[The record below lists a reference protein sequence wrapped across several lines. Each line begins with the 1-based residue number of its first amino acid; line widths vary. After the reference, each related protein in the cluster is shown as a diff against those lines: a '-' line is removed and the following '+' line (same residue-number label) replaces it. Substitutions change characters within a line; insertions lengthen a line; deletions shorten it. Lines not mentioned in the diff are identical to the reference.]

1 MFDLF
6 GEKEKYRYIARW
18 IIGTVTACILV
29 FLGIRHIHIVAMAVS
44 WVVNLCKPLLIGL
57 IIALI
62 LNVPMRGLEETLLS
76 KMHKGRRPLA
86 IVLALVLV
94 LGLFVG
100 IAVLVIPELV
110 DAIALLIQI
119 VMDGIDK
126 LAQIENSVDLS
137 QIPFGT
143 QLAAIDWMKLKVQL
157 EEWLRNQGGDL
168 VGQAV
173 GAIGSAVSLVI
184 TGFVALFFSIYVLAQ
199 KEALGRQVKR
209 LMHVWLPKRFTNTAL
224 HIAGVCGDVFRNF
237 VAGQAIEAIILG
249 SLCTIGMLIL
259 RLPYAPMI
267 GALVGVTALIPVV
280 GAYVGCII
288 GAIMI
293 LTVSPLKA
301 LIFVVFLV
309 ILQQLEGNLIYP
321 KVVGSRINLPAI
333 WVLAAVTVG
342 GNLAGPVGMLLGV
355 PAASSAY
362 ALLKE
367 ATNAREQRRINES
380 NCE

>member
-1 MFDLF
+1 MFDD
-6 GEKEKYRYIARW
+6 KAKCRMAAKW

-29 FLGIRHIHIVAMAVS
+29 FLGIRHVNVLAMAVC
-44 WVVNLCKPLLIGL
+44 WLADLCKPLLIGL
-57 IIALI
+57 MIALI
-62 LNVPMRGLEETLLS
+62 LNVPMRGIEESILS
-76 KMHKGRRPLA
+76 KMKTGRRPLA

-100 IAVLVIPELV
+100 IALLVIPELV
-110 DAIALLIQI
+110 DCISLIIDI
-119 VMDGIDK
+119 VMGGIDK
-126 LAQIENSVDLS
+126 LAQIENSIDLT
-137 QIPFGT
+137 QIPFGQ
-143 QLAAIDWMKLKVQL
+143 QLSNIDWVNLKVQL
-157 EEWLRNQGGDL
+157 EDWIKKQGGNM

-184 TGFVALFFSIYVLAQ
+184 TAFVSLFFSIYVLTQ
-199 KEALGRQVKR
+199 KESLGRQVTR
-209 LMHVWLPKRFTNTAL
+209 LMNVWLPKRFTHTVL
-224 HIAGVCGDVFRNF
+224 HIAGVSGDVFRNF
-237 VAGQAIEAIILG
+237 IAGQAIEAIILG

-259 RLPYAPMI
+259 RIPYAPMI

-293 LTVSPLKA
+293 FTISPLKA

-321 KVVGSRINLPAI
+321 RVVGSRINLPAI
-333 WVLAAVTVG
+333 WVLAAVTIG

-367 ATNAREQRRINES
+367 ATNTREQRS
-380 NCE
+380 Q

>member
-1 MFDLF
+1 MKTLFDD
-6 GEKEKYRYIARW
+6 KAKCRMAAKW

-29 FLGIRHIHIVAMAVS
+29 FLGIRHVNVLAMAVC
-44 WVVNLCKPLLIGL
+44 WLADLCKPLLIGL
-57 IIALI
+57 MIALI
-62 LNVPMRGLEETLLS
+62 LNVPMRGIEESILS
-76 KMHKGRRPLA
+76 KMKTGRRPLA

-100 IAVLVIPELV
+100 IALLVIPELV
-110 DAIALLIQI
+110 DCISLIIDI
-119 VMDGIDK
+119 VMGGIDK
-126 LAQIENSVDLS
+126 LAQIENSIDLT
-137 QIPFGT
+137 QIPFGQ
-143 QLAAIDWMKLKVQL
+143 QLSNIDWVNLKVPL
-157 EEWLRNQGGDL
+157 EDWIKKQGGNM

-184 TGFVALFFSIYVLAQ
+184 TAFVSLFFSIYVLTQ
-199 KEALGRQVKR
+199 KESLGRQVTR
-209 LMHVWLPKRFTNTAL
+209 LMNVWLPKRFTHTVL
-224 HIAGVCGDVFRNF
+224 HIAGVSGDVFRNF
-237 VAGQAIEAIILG
+237 IAGQAIEAIILG

-259 RLPYAPMI
+259 RIPYAPMI

-293 LTVSPLKA
+293 FTISPLKA

-321 KVVGSRINLPAI
+321 RVVGSRINLPAI
-333 WVLAAVTVG
+333 WVLAAVTIG

-367 ATNAREQRRINES
+367 ATNTREQRS
-380 NCE
+380 Q

>member
-1 MFDLF
+1 MFDLSE
-6 GEKEKYRYIARW
+6 EKEKYRYIARW

-44 WVVNLCKPLLIGL
+44 WVANLCKPLLIGL

-76 KMHKGRRPLA
+76 KMRKGRRPLA

-126 LAQIENSVDLS
+126 LAQIEDSVDLS
-137 QIPFGT
+137 QIPYGS

-168 VGQAV
+168 VGQVV
-173 GAIGSAVSLVI
+173 GAIGSAVSVVI

-209 LMHVWLPKRFTNTAL
+209 LMNVWLPKRFTHTAL
-224 HIAGVCGDVFRNF
+224 HVAGVCGDVFRNF
-237 VAGQAIEAIILG
+237 IAGQAIEAIILG

-259 RLPYAPMI
+259 RIPYAPMI

-293 LTVSPLKA
+293 FTISPLKA

-321 KVVGSRINLPAI
+321 RVVGSRINLPAI
-333 WVLAAVTVG
+333 WVLAAVTIG

-367 ATNAREQRRINES
+367 ATTAREQRS
-380 NCE
+380 K